1 MRNYCQSPY
10 FCKRRVP
17 YYVTYM
23 WKKWSFWILIQL
35 IAFFVMN
42 PQVLLC
48 GDVILFR
55 IKYLHI
61 HSWTALRWM
70 LVWGANWLDYHTV
83 VTSLLKVSG
92 ALTARGVTDT
102 DFFFIACLC
111 IFTGALKKR
120 SPLYPTSRPFLLTG
134 HTFLYSKQD
143 STHLYV
149 CFTSETFP
157 SLVTMLSLSLPSDT
171 WFWSHHSMSEI

>member
-1 MRNYCQSPY
+1 MLPTCE
-10 FCKRRVP
+10 
-17 YYVTYM
+17 
-23 WKKWSFWILIQL
+23 KKWSFWILIQL
-35 IAFFVMN
+35 IAFFAMN
-42 PQVLLC
+42 PQVLLR

-55 IKYLHI
+55 SKYLHI
-61 HSWTALRWM
+61 HSWTALCWM

-92 ALTARGVTDT
+92 ALTARGVTDA
-102 DFFFIACLC
+102 DVFFFIACLC

-120 SPLYPTSRPFLLTG
+120 SPLYPTRRPFLLTG
-134 HTFLYSKQD
+134 HTFFYSKQD

-171 WFWSHHSMSEI
+171 WFWSHHSTSEI